1 MTVAETLTPN
11 STLTQLIRELPQAAI
26 VFEEAEI
33 DYSCRGARTLAEAAK
48 AAGYR
53 ADESIERLQAS
64 SNRPAIDW
72 FQRPLSQLVAFLISD
87 HVQTITV
94 RAPAIREAIERAI
107 AMYGDIQTLR
117 RIRVLF
123 ADVISSIGT
132 HVLKEERE
140 LFPIIA
146 ELERARNDSVPPPKA
161 RLGPRVLHELVEH
174 EEFRDRARLLQTL
187 AQELP
192 EDVVIV
198 FLRKELRT
206 FARELH
212 NHMHLE
218 NNVLYP
224 RAIEVENELRRSPV
238 TSGL

>member
-1 MTVAETLTPN
+1 MNPN
-11 STLTQLIRELPQAAI
+11 STLIQLIRDLPQAAG
-26 VFEEAEI
+26 VLEEAEI
-33 DYSCRGARTLAEAAK
+33 DYGCRGARTLAEAAK

-53 ADESIERLQAS
+53 ADEIIERLQAS
-64 SNRPAIDW
+64 GNRSAIDW

-94 RAPAIREAIERAI
+94 RAPAIREAIERSI
-107 AMYGDIQTLR
+107 EIYGEIQTLR
-117 RIRVLF
+117 RIRILF

-140 LFPIIA
+140 LFPIIQD
-146 ELERARNDSVPPPKA
+146 LDRARRENVAPPKA

-192 EDVVIV
+192 EDVVV
-198 FLRKELRT
+198 MFLRKELRT

-238 TSGL
+238 TCAL